1 MQSRTTTLRE
11 LVHRSLYVVDEHA
24 VAGALVAR
32 ATIKYTVP
40 QQRFRSEQRLAPV
53 RSFRRERT
61 ARSFRLCTRAE
72 AAAERR

>member
-1 MQSRTTTLRE
+1 MQSRITTLRE
-11 LVHRSLYVVDEHA
+11 LVYGSLYVVDERA

-32 ATIKYTVP
+32 AMIKYTVP
-40 QQRFRSEQRLAPV
+40 QQQFRSEQRWAPV

-61 ARSFRLCTRAE
+61 ARSFRLCTRTQ

>member
-1 MQSRTTTLRE
+1 MQSRITTLRE
-11 LVHRSLYVVDEHA
+11 LVHRSLYVVDEYA